1 MTPMRRTVA
10 QIVIGLA
17 VASML
22 VLGSPAAAQVTVS
35 GPSVTLETTQLAP
48 GDFAVYTLEGF
59 EARSVV
65 VAFCGNDGLR
75 GSMDCNMTESDGL
88 PLSRTEAT
96 TTSRSPVAAPPAPC
110 PCIVRVSSPNNDE
123 VAATSI
129 TIVGHPI
136 AELVAPTGFMQPL
149 TIEVNAE
156 PADAGLMDTIRS
168 SAGGPRSYSV
178 EVSVRN
184 RSNTAVRG
192 VRLSGQVGRDATE
205 ELASIDA
212 DDIEVIEPGQTV
224 TQMLDVELPS
234 LSLGDAQ
241 WRVTAS
247 GVGPSITATDTSSRS
262 AWLLW
267 VLVFVLFVD
276 LLVLAAR
283 LLLRLHRGRPRP
295 ERLDNSFIDPPSDGD
310 GFGRGSAPV
319 TRVDPLSSGESGRS
333 GEDLVAV
340 GGSDDVQSR
349 LGK

>member
-1 MTPMRRTVA
+1 MA
-10 QIVIGLA
+10 QVVVGA
-17 VASML
+17 AAAATL
-22 VLGSPAAAQVTVS
+22 VLGSPAAAQTTVT
-35 GPSVTLETTQLAP
+35 GPSVTLQTSQLAP

-88 PLSRTEAT
+88 PLSRTAAT

-136 AELVAPTGFMQPL
+136 AELVAPSGFVQPL
-149 TIEVNAE
+149 TIEVDAE
-156 PADAGLMDTIRS
+156 PASGGLMDAIRS
-168 SAGGPRSYSV
+168 SVGGPKTYAV

-192 VRLSGQVGRDATE
+192 VRLSGQAGRTPTD
-205 ELASIDA
+205 ELASIDT

-224 TQMLDVELPS
+224 TQVVEVELPS
-234 LSLGDAQ
+234 LSLGGAQ

-267 VLVFVLFVD
+267 VLAVVLVVD
-276 LLVLAAR
+276 LVILALR
-283 LLLRLHRGRPRP
+283 LLMRRRRSGPP
-295 ERLDNSFIDPPSDGD
+295 PDPLDNPFIDQPFDDG
-310 GFGRGSAPV
+310 GFAAAGDETVHAETDERRPQ
-319 TRVDPLSSGESGRS
+319 
-333 GEDLVAV
+333 LV
-340 GGSDDVQSR
+340 G
-349 LGK
+349 